1 MCQVNSTRPDI
12 PAAGTAD
19 TVVDAIVGGAVDTV
33 VALKT
38 EPNVTIEMG
47 GENVVIRSSG
57 KIDQASTAA
66 LVTAVNAADDTDT
79 VVVIDPDPIRCD
91 DVFAS
96 SQHATVTVECV
107 EHPSCRPVPVGTA
120 ATGIL
125 RILTETGAWLVD
137 VARGRLSRGDVHAD
151 PRFLGPTAWS
161 PVIAVCVTTS
171 RLIALTADGTQLSAT
186 RAHGP
191 LAAPV

>member
-1 MCQVNSTRPDI
+1 MSSTRPDT
-12 PAAGTAD
+12 PAADTAD
-19 TVVDAIVGGAVDTV
+19 TADTIVGTIVDGAVDTV

-96 SQHATVTVECV
+96 SRHATVAAECF
-107 EHPSCRPVPVGTA
+107 EHLRCRPIAVGTA
-120 ATGIL
+120 ANGIL
-125 RILTETGAWLVD
+125 RILTESGAWLVD
-137 VARGRLSRGDVHAD
+137 VARGRLSRGDVDAD

-171 RLIALTADGTQLSAT
+171 RLIALTDDGTQLSAT

-191 LAAPV
+191 LAVPA